1 MRVDHRS
8 LAYSLAVAAVAGV
21 ALWAVRDDALLI
33 LDQPW
38 TLAWFTAFA
47 AYAMAFGVPTPVV
60 GITTFERVAQ
70 VAVLLILGPAPAA
83 CVALLAGLIGPLLV
97 IRDQSPLRVAA
108 RAFNTGGM
116 WVLTV
121 LAGGFAYQT
130 IGGSVPL
137 TDLTWADLPRLALLA
152 LVMQAVNEGLFGL
165 FAASAGKDPRAA
177 FSWRSAA
184 FELATVPLGVLAALI
199 WNLAS
204 PAVFAVFALLMVVLV
219 QVIRDLAATRVA
231 LEGRLHRLEAVDR
244 VGRAIS
250 LSRRLDEVVE
260 LIFEE
265 CRKLLDFSAFY
276 LVLYDEARQELDF
289 RIHHNEQGRQ
299 PRKRKRLGE
308 GALGWIIET
317 NQPVLIEDWRTTD
330 SDVKRRAVIVGEPP
344 MSVIGVPIAYQ
355 HRVLGALSVQ
365 SFVPGTFR
373 ADDLNLMR
381 TFADQVA
388 VALANAQLYAELEEY
403 GNNLERKV
411 DERTR
416 TLNLQKEELFQLSR
430 SLGEA
435 NQQKEELLEE
445 LRRKSAEL
453 DRQSKEDALTGLYNR
468 RYLEQRLTLELA
480 RAERFGHPASV
491 AMFDVDGFK
500 NINDE
505 FSHLTADE
513 VLREISALLRNGCR
527 SIDVVARYG
536 GDEFVMFFPETN
548 ALGAALACE
557 KVRAAIERHDW
568 SRFNPRLA
576 VTVSVG
582 VASGPPEYHL
592 EPLLALADAKLYA
605 AKRLG
610 RNHVCR

>member
-1 MRVDHRS
+1 MRVDLRS
-8 LAYSLAVAAVAGV
+8 FLYSLAVASIAAA
-21 ALWAVRDDALLI
+21 ALWTMRADLLPV

-38 TLAWFTAFA
+38 TLAGATAFA
-47 AYAMAFGVPTPVV
+47 AFAMAFGIPSPVV
-60 GITTFERVAQ
+60 GVTTFERVAQ
-70 VAVLLILGPAPAA
+70 VAVLLMLGPVAA
-83 CVALLAGLIGPLLV
+83 ISVAMLAGLLAPPFV
-97 IRDQSPLRVAA
+97 IRERAPLRVAA
-108 RAFNTGGM
+108 RALNAAGM
-116 WVLTV
+116 WGLTV
-121 LAGGFAYQT
+121 MAGAYAYLAAGGA
-130 IGGSVPL
+130 VPL
-137 TDLTWADLPRLALLA
+137 TELGWRDLPRLVLLGV
-152 LVMQAVNEGLFGL
+152 VMQATNEAL
-165 FAASAGKDPRAA
+165 FAMFALASGKDARAA

-199 WNLAS
+199 WNVAS
-204 PAVFAVFALLMVVLV
+204 PPVFVMFALLMVVLV
-219 QVIRDLAATRVA
+219 LAIRDLAATRAA
-231 LEGRLHRLEAVDR
+231 LEERLHALEAVDR

-265 CRKLLDFSAFY
+265 CRKLIGFSAFY
-276 LVLYDEARQELDF
+276 LVLYDESRQELDF

-299 PRKRKRLGE
+299 PRKRKQLGE

-317 NQPVLIEDWRTTD
+317 NQAVLIEDWRTTD
-330 SDVKRRAVIVGEPP
+330 SEVKRRAVIVGEPP
-344 MSVIGVPIAYQ
+344 MSVIGVPISYQ
-355 HRVLGALSVQ
+355 NRVLGALSLQ
-365 SFVPGTFR
+365 SFVPGTFDS
-373 ADDLNLMR
+373 DDLNLMR
-381 TFADQVA
+381 TFADQAA
-388 VALANAQLYAELEEY
+388 VALANAQLYAELEAY
-403 GNNLERKV
+403 GINLERKV
-411 DERTR
+411 EERTR

-430 SLGEA
+430 SLTEA

-453 DRQSKEDALTGLYNR
+453 DRQSKEDALTGLFNR
-468 RYLEQRLTLELA
+468 RYLEQRLTVELA
-480 RAERFGHPASV
+480 RAERFHHAVSV

-500 NINDE
+500 VINDE

-513 VLREISALLRNGCR
+513 VLREIARLLRGGCR

-536 GDEFVMFFPETN
+536 GDEFVMFFPET
-548 ALGAALACE
+548 ASYGAALACE
-557 KVRAAIERHDW
+557 KVRSAIERHDW
-568 SRFNPRLA
+568 SRYHPDLA